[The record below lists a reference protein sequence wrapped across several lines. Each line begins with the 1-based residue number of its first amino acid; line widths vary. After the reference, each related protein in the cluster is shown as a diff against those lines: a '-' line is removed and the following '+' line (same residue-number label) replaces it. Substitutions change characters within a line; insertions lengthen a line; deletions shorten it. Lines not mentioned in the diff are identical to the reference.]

1 MADDGIIRP
10 ADRIQAMSLHDE
22 FDFTKLYNQT
32 NEGIDVSLNDSPFA
46 GKHNACKYYTPAEF
60 AQTFHQTA
68 KSVSLFCLNCFHHGL
83 SPP

>member
-10 ADRIQAMSLHDE
+10 TDRIQAMSLHNE

-46 GKHNACKYYTPAEF
+46 GKHNACKYYTP
-60 AQTFHQTA
+60 H
-68 KSVSLFCLNCFHHGL
+68 
-83 SPP
+83 